1 MDLQTATNEPA
12 PGLMPLAEAARLAGV
27 SADLLAR
34 ACRAR
39 RIPVDLQCLGRRSR
53 FVRAEQFRAWL
64 ASRTAPA
71 ASDLFN

>member
-1 MDLQTATNEPA
+1 MDLQNATNEPA

-27 SADLLAR
+27 SSDLLAR

-64 ASRTAPA
+64 ASRAAPA